1 MAETGKLAL
10 VKHTTR
16 CVQAVEVCIECSG
29 WVEEEHPSPPG
40 ARGVS
45 GRLKERF
52 QREYP
57 RVDSCMTSGDQA
69 LDMVE
74 ESTLGKGKQHLYRHR
89 AMHELDVA
97 ELQEIQCDQD
107 EVLR

>member
-1 MAETGKLAL
+1 
-10 VKHTTR
+10 
-16 CVQAVEVCIECSG
+16 
-29 WVEEEHPSPPG
+29 
-40 ARGVS
+40 
-45 GRLKERF
+45 
-52 QREYP
+52 
-57 RVDSCMTSGDQA
+57 MTSGDQA

-89 AMHELDVA
+89 AMYELNVA